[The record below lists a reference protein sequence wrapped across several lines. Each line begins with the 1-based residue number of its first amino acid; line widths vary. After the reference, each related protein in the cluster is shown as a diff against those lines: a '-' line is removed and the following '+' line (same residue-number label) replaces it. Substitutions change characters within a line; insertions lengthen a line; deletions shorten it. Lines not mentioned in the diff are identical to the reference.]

1 MDVVFLQTADPYRYK
16 RMLDATA
23 RTITE
28 YCRRHGY
35 TYESYVGIKRGYF
48 PWHATFNRMFQFRE
62 LVDRE
67 FSGWAVYLDADAYI
81 NDLDFDLDAYLD
93 RFGQRAG
100 IMTTIPGA
108 PHPWC
113 INAGVIL
120 LNLGNS
126 SAREIVRRWLDKY
139 LRIEDDRLRGMS
151 VWDDSESD
159 QSMLFDVLCEDSALR
174 DAIHYDDG
182 ATVNSSDAIFIRQ
195 LLRSLSTDIDT
206 RTNMLEALSG
216 QLLSDRKSASL
227 QVVAALYRGL
237 LRREPDDGGLASYAR
252 LVDASG
258 LEEGTRLVAHELV
271 HSDEYKALQS

>member
-1 MDVVFLQTADPYRYK
+1 LDVVFLQTADPYRYK

-35 TYESYVGIKRGYF
+35 AYESYVGIKRGYF

-67 FSGWAVYLDADAYI
+67 FPGWAVYLDADAYI
-81 NDLDFDLDAYLD
+81 NDLDFDLDAYLG
-93 RFGQRAG
+93 RFQQRAG
-100 IMTTIPGA
+100 VMTTIPGS

-120 LNLGNS
+120 LNLGNA

-139 LRIEDDRLRGMS
+139 LQIEDDRLRGMS

-182 ATVNSSDAIFIRQ
+182 ATVNSSEAMFIRQ
-195 LLRSLSTDIDT
+195 LLRSLSPDIDT

-216 QLLSDRKSASL
+216 ELLSDRKSASL

-237 LRREPDDGGLASYAR
+237 LRREPDDGGLSSYVR

-271 HSDEYKALQS
+271 HSDEYKALQR